1 MIHVNH
7 VYRTSDEVNWLLA
20 PDWAN
25 FYTID
30 SDGERWWWE
39 NKPKSSFNEFGIF
52 CWDSK
57 DGKAEQAAGFGLDDY
72 WYYVY
77 IQSPILKTN
86 RIYDN
91 HKYLLINDS
100 KPNSTWFIIFKET
113 YDREYEELISYYR
126 ASDAV
131 EHLWNL
137 VKNSKN

>member
-1 MIHVNH
+1 MIHVNY
-7 VYRTSDEVNWLLA
+7 VYRTSDEVDWSIA

-30 SDGERWWWE
+30 SDGKRWWWE
-39 NKPKSSFNEFGIF
+39 NMPTSMFNEFGIF
-52 CWDSK
+52 CWASK
-57 DGKAEQAAGFGLDDY
+57 DGKAEQASSFGLDEY

-77 IQSPILKTN
+77 IRSPILKTN

-100 KPNSTWFIIFKET
+100 TSNSPWFIIFKET
-113 YDREYEELISYYR
+113 YDCEYEELISYYR

>member
-1 MIHVNH
+1 MNHVNY
-7 VYRTSDEVNWLLA
+7 VYRTSDEVDWSLA

-39 NKPKSSFNEFGIF
+39 NKPTSSFNDFGIF

-57 DGKAEQAAGFGLDDY
+57 EGKAEQATGFDLDEY

-77 IQSPILKTN
+77 IRSPILKTN
-86 RIYDN
+86 RIYDC

-100 KPNSTWFIIFKET
+100 KSNCPWFIIFKET